1 MTTALAHPTP
11 TRPRR
16 RRPAGWAALACV
28 LSLVAPGCANQ
39 VSAPAVMPDAELA
52 FAEPTDDSTELE
64 RLAAIDTREVLARAH
79 FGSTTELDRDV
90 YEFDDAPARPKPGPD
105 KPPADVAPPPV
116 ETPAPEDPASVVPK
130 HGRQIIYNASLGI
143 GVYDLQQAMVAAEA
157 LPERHGGWIHMR
169 TEGQLI
175 MRLPAAALRTAM
187 DELGELGIVQSRT
200 LQAEDVTTEYVD
212 LESRIKV
219 LKDTQAQLLA
229 LLEKAKTVEEALHVR
244 KALDDVTLEL
254 EAALGRMRQLTNLIS
269 FSTLTVY
276 LYELGPTQPIPSSN
290 DPFPWVDELGVE
302 TTEWR

>member
-1 MTTALAHPTP
+1 
-11 TRPRR
+11 
-16 RRPAGWAALACV
+16 V
-28 LSLVAPGCANQ
+28 L
-39 VSAPAVMPDAELA
+39 PDADAA
-52 FAEPTDDSTELE
+52 FARTTETSTELE
-64 RLAAIDTREVLARAH
+64 QLAALDAREILARAH
-79 FGSTTELDRDV
+79 FGAATELDRDI
-90 YEFDDAPARPKPGPD
+90 YEFDDAPPRPKPE
-105 KPPADVAPPPV
+105 KPPADVAPPPA
-116 ETPAPEDPASVVPK
+116 ETPPPEEPTTGAVPK
-130 HGRQIIYNASLGI
+130 HGRQIIYTASLGI
-143 GVYDLQQAMVAAEA
+143 GVYDLQRAMVAAEA
-157 LPERHGGWIHMR
+157 LPARHGGWIHMR

-175 MRLPAAALRTAM
+175 MRLPAATLRTAM
-187 DELGELGIVQSRT
+187 DELAELGIVQSRT

-212 LESRIKV
+212 LESRIMV

-276 LYELGPTQPIPSSN
+276 LYELGPTQPLPSSN

>member
-1 MTTALAHPTP
+1 MTAMSAPVVLPDADQAFVEASEASAETEQF
-11 TRPRR
+11 
-16 RRPAGWAALACV
+16 AAL
-28 LSLVAPGCANQ
+28 
-39 VSAPAVMPDAELA
+39 
-52 FAEPTDDSTELE
+52 
-64 RLAAIDTREVLARAH
+64 DTREVLARAN
-79 FGSTTELDRDV
+79 FGSTLELDRSV
-90 YEFDDAPARPKPGPD
+90 YEFDDAPPRPKQP
-105 KPPADVAPPPV
+105 KTPADVAPPAV
-116 ETPAPEDPASVVPK
+116 EPAPTEEPASVVPK
-130 HGRQIIYNASLGI
+130 HGRQIIYTASLGI
-143 GVYDLQQAMVAAEA
+143 GVYDLQQAMAAAEA

-219 LKDTQAQLLA
+219 LKDTQTQLLA

-244 KALDDVTLEL
+244 RALDDVTLEL

>member
-11 TRPRR
+11 TRLR
-16 RRPAGWAALACV
+16 WTALACV
-28 LSLVAPGCANQ
+28 LSLVAPGCMTQ
-39 VSAPAVMPDAELA
+39 VSAPVVIPDADQA
-52 FAEPTDDSTELE
+52 FAEPERASVDTEQ
-64 RLAAIDTREVLARAH
+64 LAALDTREVLARAH
-79 FGSTTELDRDV
+79 FGSTRSVERDV
-90 YEFDDAPARPKPGPD
+90 YEFDDAPAKPKP
-105 KPPADVAPPPV
+105 KPPETPVDVAPPPTEAPPLEDQV
-116 ETPAPEDPASVVPK
+116 SPAPK
-130 HGRQIIYNASLGI
+130 HGRQIIYTASLGI
-143 GVYDLQQAMVAAEA
+143 GVYDLQRAMVAAEA
-157 LPERHGGWIHMR
+157 LPERFGGWIHMR
-169 TEGQLI
+169 TEGQVI
-175 MRLPAAALRTAM
+175 MRLPAASLRKAM

-219 LKDTQAQLLA
+219 LQDTQAQLLA

-244 KALDDVTLEL
+244 RALDDVTLEL

-276 LYELGPTQPIPSSN
+276 LYELGPTQPLPSSN